1 MKTVGEV
8 SKITGVSIRTLHH
21 YDAIGLLKPSGV
33 TESGYRL
40 YDEKA
45 LERLQCILL
54 FRELQIPLKEIGKI
68 IDNPEF
74 NKNEALEMQ
83 IKMLEMQYEHIGN
96 LISFAREIKEKGVTA
111 MNFKVFDKSKMEK
124 YAAEAKEKWG
134 NTEAYQEYEKKS
146 VNKSEIQERAEADG
160 LMEIFSRFGAIKKA
174 LPEGEEAQNLVS
186 ELKEYITNHY
196 YTCTDEILFVL
207 GKMYSAEGEMKE
219 NIDNAGGEGT
229 ADFASKAIEYFC
241 K

>member
-21 YDAIGLLKPSGV
+21 YDAIGLLKPTLV

-54 FRELQIPLKEIGKI
+54 FRELQFPLKEIGKI

-111 MNFKVFDKSKMEK
+111 MSFKAFDKSKMEK
-124 YAAEAKEKWG
+124 YAVEAKEKWG

-146 VNKSEIQERAEADG
+146 ANKSEIQERAEADG

-174 LPEGEEAQNLVS
+174 SPESEEAQNLVS

-196 YTCTDEILFVL
+196 YTCTDEILSGL

-219 NIDNAGGEGT
+219 NIDNAGGDGT